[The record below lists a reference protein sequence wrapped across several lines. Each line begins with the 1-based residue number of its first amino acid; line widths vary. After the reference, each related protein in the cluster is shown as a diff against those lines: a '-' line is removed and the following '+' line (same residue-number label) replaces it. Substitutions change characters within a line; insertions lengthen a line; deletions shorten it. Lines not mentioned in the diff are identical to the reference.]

1 MAFLPRDVENDPGAS
16 AELADLGFRAVP
28 VVVLP
33 GRPPLAGFSDRELT
47 AAIGAADRAAPPDLA
62 IAVRNLDRLLEAVQ
76 HAARQLTNADLA
88 IATPQRGR
96 DMRELIHDVF
106 FKALHWAPEAGSP
119 TRAAGQ
125 RDAAARCIDVE
136 SLVQYAQ
143 DARTAA
149 HRRFTFG
156 VASVDTVLETADG
169 GMPAATA
176 AVWLGDHTAHH
187 LRQIYWLM
195 DRHGITPRDRLD
207 PAGLPGVF
215 LQDAVW

>member
-1 MAFLPRDVENDPGAS
+1 MAFLPRDVENDPRAA

-33 GRPPLAGFSDRELT
+33 GRPPLAGFSDRDLA
-47 AAIGAADRAAPPDLA
+47 AAISATDHAAPPDLA
-62 IAVRNLDRLLEAVQ
+62 IAVRNLDLLLEAVQ
-76 HAARQLTNADLA
+76 RAARQLTNADLD

-106 FKALHWAPEAGSP
+106 FKAMHFAPETGSP

-125 RDAAARCIDVE
+125 RDAAARCTDLE
-136 SLVQYAQ
+136 SLVRYAD

-149 HRRFTFG
+149 HRRFTSG
-156 VASVDTVLETADG
+156 VASGDTVLETADG
-169 GMPAATA
+169 GMSAATA

-187 LRQIYWLM
+187 LCQIYWLM
-195 DRHGITPRDRLD
+195 GRHGITPRDRLD
-207 PAGLPGVF
+207 PDRLPGLF
-215 LQDAVW
+215 LQDALW